1 MKKGRTLFL
10 LLLLALSLPLTAQ
23 QNNGGSSGNTGAAGV
38 ETEMRKGLDL
48 FKQGNYNEALYVFRE
63 ITLESLFSDYHG
75 SSYFW
80 IAKCY
85 LALGN
90 LDLAEEN
97 LDFFLGDFAG
107 HPFHEEGLYQKGR
120 ILFLKK
126 KYQEGIGVFYDFI
139 ERWPESD
146 FTANA
151 YFWIAESLFLLGH
164 YKEAETLFHLVVSD
178 YPASFKVEAARYRLS
193 LIDIFDREKVLLDL
207 LKVSH
212 EEYINSLDDFQRRER
227 TYEQAL
233 SVYQRQI
240 LTLTETLEEERKA
253 AALAASRPQIEPP
266 AAIPEAGDAGMSE
279 NLLKL
284 VDLKNRVLTLKEFYV
299 DLMEKQY
306 QEGM

>member
-1 MKKGRTLFL
+1 MKMGRTLFL
-10 LLLLALSLPLTAQ
+10 LLLWALSFPSVAQ
-23 QNNGGSSGNTGAAGV
+23 QSSGMPSGNTGSAGV
-38 ETEMRKGLDL
+38 ETEMRRGLNL
-48 FKQGNYNEALYVFRE
+48 FKEGSYNEALYVFRE
-63 ITLESLFSDYHG
+63 ITLENTYSDYHG

-97 LDFFLGDFAG
+97 FDFFLGDFTG
-107 HPFHEEGLYQKGR
+107 HPFHEEGFYQKGR
-120 ILFLKK
+120 ILFLKR
-126 KYQEGIGVFYDFI
+126 KYQEGIAVFYDFL
-139 ERWPESD
+139 ERWPESN
-146 FTANA
+146 FAANA

-164 YKEAETLFHLVVSD
+164 YREAEPLFHLVVSD
-178 YPASFKVEAARYRLS
+178 YPTSFKVESARYRLS

-240 LTLTETLEEERKA
+240 LNLTETLEAERKA
-253 AALAASRPQIEPP
+253 AALAASRPQVEVPSTVP
-266 AAIPEAGDAGMSE
+266 APEDTGISE

-284 VDLKNRVLTLKEFYV
+284 VDLKNRVLILKEYYV

>member
-1 MKKGRTLFL
+1 MKSGRTLFL
-10 LLLLALSLPLTAQ
+10 LLLWALSLPLAAQ
-23 QNNGGSSGNTGAAGV
+23 QNSGTPSGLTGNVGV
-38 ETEMRKGLDL
+38 EKEMRRGLDL
-48 FKQGNYNEALYVFRE
+48 FKEGSYNEALYVFRE
-63 ITLESLFSDYHG
+63 ITLENTYSDYHG

-85 LALGN
+85 LALSN

-97 LDFFLGDFAG
+97 FDFFLGDFSG
-107 HPFHEEGLYQKGR
+107 HPFHEESLYQKGR
-120 ILFLKK
+120 ILFLKR

-139 ERWPESD
+139 ERWPESS
-146 FTANA
+146 FAANA

-164 YKEAETLFHLVVSD
+164 YREAETLFQLVLSD
-178 YPASFKVEAARYRLS
+178 YPTSFKVESARYRLS

-240 LTLTETLEEERKA
+240 LNLTQTLEAERKA
-253 AALAASRPQIEPP
+253 AALAASRP
-266 AAIPEAGDAGMSE
+266 AIDVPTPVPGPEDSGISD

-284 VDLKNRVLTLKEFYV
+284 VDLKNRALTLKEYYV